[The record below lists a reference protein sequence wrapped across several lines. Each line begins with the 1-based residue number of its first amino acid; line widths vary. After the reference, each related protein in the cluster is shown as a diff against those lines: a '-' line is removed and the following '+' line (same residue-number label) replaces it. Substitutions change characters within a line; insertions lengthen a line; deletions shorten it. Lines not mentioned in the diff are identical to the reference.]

1 MKTLLSVFSSEIF
14 GGPHN
19 EFCKLAQ
26 NFQDEG
32 LILVAVLPEENKKTR
47 ARFEEAGIELKIVPS
62 MRLKLS
68 LLESIKYIACLPM
81 SISKLSHL
89 IEELKP
95 DVLQLYNFANLELI
109 WIARKKEN
117 PINLENR

>member
-1 MKTLLSVFSSEIF
+1 
-14 GGPHN
+14 
-19 EFCKLAQ
+19 
-26 NFQDEG
+26 
-32 LILVAVLPEENKKTR
+32 
-47 ARFEEAGIELKIVPS
+47 

-109 WIARKKEN
+109 WIARKKKIPSIWKIVDTRMPSFLGKKLVSLHKKE
-117 PINLENR
+117 LLKS